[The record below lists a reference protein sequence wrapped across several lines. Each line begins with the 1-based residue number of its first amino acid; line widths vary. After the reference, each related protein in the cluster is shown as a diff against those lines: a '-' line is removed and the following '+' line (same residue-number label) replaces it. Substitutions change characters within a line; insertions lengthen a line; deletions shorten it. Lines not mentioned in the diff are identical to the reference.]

1 LKLESEP
8 PTSVG
13 ASGAP
18 VNYGELN
25 VSIIM
30 VRSGKDIIARPILSV
45 VPIMDGPDKGKFTL
59 LAHGKN
65 EKGDMCVVQL
75 RVFDFF
81 TEAAIVWERVIDGSL
96 KAEDVPQF
104 EVTMNMILTWRGKY
118 LKS

>member
-1 LKLESEP
+1 LRLESEP

-30 VRSGKDIIARPILSV
+30 VRSGKDVIARPILSV
-45 VPIMDGPDKGKFTL
+45 VPISDGPDKGKYTL

-65 EKGDMCVVQL
+65 EKGDMCIVQL
-75 RVFDFF
+75 RVFSLFS
-81 TEAAIVWERVIDGSL
+81 EAAIVWERVMDGQL
-96 KAEDVPQF
+96 KAEDVPNF
-104 EVTMNMILTWRGKY
+104 EVTPHMILTWRDKY